1 MKKKSQEL
9 VLYSAGGVIALAIIL
24 IAANFLASHFNRR
37 ADLTAGHV
45 YTLSPATQK
54 ILAQLKAPVT
64 IRYYFSQSSDAVPI
78 QIRTYARRVADVLD
92 EYRRASDG
100 KVRLQKLNPLP
111 DSDAED
117 SAELDGVEG
126 QVTPGGDKFYFGL
139 AVSFLDQHTA
149 IPTLSPDREQLLEYD
164 ITSAI
169 SRVTEAH
176 KPVIGVMSAFP
187 VFGSTFNPMTRQAP
201 TQPWVLIDELKSEFT
216 VKDVALDAKQIDQD
230 VKVLLVIHPRGISE
244 ATEYAIDQFL
254 MRGGRLIAFLDP
266 YAYFDP
272 QRNPM
277 NPYAGGRASQST
289 LPHLLKAWGIDF
301 SPSKVVTDMTFGSGS
316 GESLMP
322 GLLSLNV
329 QALNMND
336 VVTSQVGTLLLPFAG
351 TFGGK
356 PAAGLKETVLA
367 HTSPNSMV
375 VDSPLAT
382 ARGAAAEKDFKPSG
396 KEYPLAIELS
406 GKFKTAFPDGLP
418 KKKPAAEKSSGAD
431 KPAADK
437 SGDTAKS
444 AAGKAGEAAAQPP
457 SLKASKV
464 DTTVALIADA
474 DMLTDTASVSIQ
486 NVFGQRV
493 IIPRNDNL
501 NFAQGL
507 VEQFAGDQ
515 GLINLRSRASFT
527 RPLKV
532 IDDMQMQAQAKYLGK
547 IKELEDT
554 LSTTQQ
560 KLSHLQKEK
569 PQQGVILT
577 PQERKEV
584 DAFRQKLVDTR
595 RDLKE
600 LRRNLRRETD
610 SLELWTK
617 VINIGAVPLLV
628 ALFGIGV
635 ALTRRRRAAPK

>member
-1 MKKKSQEL
+1 M
-9 VLYSAGGVIALAIIL
+9 LYSAGGIIALAIIL
-24 IAANFLASHFNRR
+24 IAANFLAANFNRR
-37 ADLTAGHV
+37 ADLTAGRI
-45 YTLSPATQK
+45 YTLSPATTK
-54 ILAQLKAPVT
+54 ILSQLKAPVT

-92 EYRRASDG
+92 EYQRAGNG
-100 KVRLQKLNPLP
+100 KVIVQKLNPLP

-117 SAELDGVEG
+117 SAQLDGVEG
-126 QVTPGGDKFYFGL
+126 QATPAGDKFYFGL

-149 IPTLSPDREQLLEYD
+149 IPALSPDRERLLEYD

-187 VFGSTFNPMTRQAP
+187 VFGSTFNPMTRQP
-201 TQPWVLIDELKSEFT
+201 PSQPWVLIDELKSEFT
-216 VKDVALDAKQIDQD
+216 VNDVALDATKIADD
-230 VKVLLVIHPRGISE
+230 VKVLLLIHPRGISE
-244 ATEYAIDQFL
+244 KTEYAIDQFL
-254 MRGGRLIAFLDP
+254 MRGGRLVAFLDP

-277 NPYAGGRASQST
+277 NPYAGGRAGQST
-289 LPHLLKAWGIDF
+289 LPHLLKAWGIHF
-301 SPSKVVTDMTFGSGS
+301 NQHQVVDDMTYAS
-316 GESLMP
+316 GEGDSLLP
-322 GLLSLNV
+322 ALLSLNV
-329 QALNMND
+329 QALDKDN

-351 TFGGK
+351 TFSGK
-356 PAAGLKETVLA
+356 PSAGLKETVLA
-367 HTSPNSMV
+367 HTSPNSMLV
-375 VDSPLAT
+375 NSLLAT
-382 ARGAAAEKDFKPSG
+382 ARGPAAEKVFKPSG

-418 KKKPAAEKSSGAD
+418 QKKPAPKSGDAAKAGAD
-431 KPAADK
+431 KPGADK
-437 SGDTAKS
+437 TSDTAKS
-444 AAGKAGEAAAQPP
+444 AAAATKPAQLKESKA
-457 SLKASKV
+457 
-464 DTTVALIADA
+464 DTSVALIGDA

-486 NVFGQRV
+486 NVLGQKIV
-493 IIPRNDNL
+493 IPRNDNL

-507 VEQFAGDQ
+507 VEQFAGAP
-515 GLINLRSRASFT
+515 GLIDLRSRASFT

-532 IDDMQMQAQAKYLGK
+532 IDDMQMRAQTKYLGK
-547 IKELEDT
+547 IKDLEDT
-554 LSTTQQ
+554 LNTTQQ
-560 KLSHLQKEK
+560 KLSHLQKGK
-569 PQQGVILT
+569 PKEGVILT

-595 RDLKE
+595 KDLKD

-635 ALTRRRRAAPK
+635 ALTRRRRTAAK

>member
-1 MKKKSQEL
+1 MKKRSLEL
-9 VLYSAGGVIALAIIL
+9 MLYSAGGIIALAIIL
-24 IAANFLASHFNRR
+24 IAVNFLASNFNRR
-37 ADLTAGHV
+37 ADLTAGHI
-45 YTLSPATQK
+45 YTLSPATTK
-54 ILAQLKAPVT
+54 ILSQLKAPVT

-78 QIRTYARRVADVLD
+78 QVKTYARRVADVLD
-92 EYRRASDG
+92 EYRRASNG
-100 KVRLQKLNPLP
+100 KVIVQKLNPLP

-126 QVTPGGDKFYFGL
+126 QATAAGDKFYFGL

-149 IPTLSPDREQLLEYD
+149 IPALSPDRERLLEYD

-169 SRVTEAH
+169 SRVTEVH

-187 VFGSTFNPMTRQAP
+187 VFGSTFNPMTRQRP

-216 VKDVALDAKQIDQD
+216 VKDVALDATKIADD
-230 VKVLLVIHPRGISE
+230 VKVLLLIHPRGIS
-244 ATEYAIDQFL
+244 ATTEYAIDQFL
-254 MRGGRLIAFLDP
+254 MRGGRLVAFLDP

-277 NPYAGGRASQST
+277 NPYAGGRASRST
-289 LPHLLKAWGIDF
+289 LPLLLKAWGIHF
-301 SPSKVVTDMTFGSGS
+301 NQHKVVADMTYAS
-316 GESLMP
+316 GEGDSLLP

-329 QALNMND
+329 QALNRNN

-351 TFGGK
+351 TFTGK
-356 PAAGLKETVLA
+356 PAAGLTETVLA
-367 HTSPNSMV
+367 HTSPNSMLV
-375 VDSPLAT
+375 NSLLAA
-382 ARGAAAEKDFKPSG
+382 ARGKAAENVFKPSG
-396 KEYPLAIELS
+396 KEYPLAIQLS
-406 GKFKTAFPDGLP
+406 GKFKTAFPDGPP
-418 KKKPAAEKSSGAD
+418 KKASDAAKSGAPAKPAPGKAGDTAKPAAEA
-431 KPAADK
+431 P
-437 SGDTAKS
+437 
-444 AAGKAGEAAAQPP
+444 E
-457 SLKASKV
+457 LKESKMG
-464 DTTVALIADA
+464 TSVALIGDA

-486 NVFGQRV
+486 NVFGQKV
-493 IIPRNDNL
+493 VIPRNDNL

-532 IDDMQMQAQAKYLGK
+532 IEDMQMRAQAKYLGK

-554 LSTTQQ
+554 LNSTQQ

-569 PQQGVILT
+569 PKEGVILT

-584 DAFRQKLVDTR
+584 DDFRQKLVDTR
-595 RDLKE
+595 KDLKD

-635 ALTRRRRAAPK
+635 ALTRRRRVASK

>member
-1 MKKKSQEL
+1 MKKRSLEL
-9 VLYSAGGVIALAIIL
+9 MLYSTGGIIALAIIL
-24 IAANFLASHFNRR
+24 IATNFLASNFNRR
-37 ADLTAGHV
+37 ADLTAGHI
-45 YTLSPATQK
+45 YTLSPATTK
-54 ILAQLKAPVT
+54 ILSQLKAPVT

-92 EYRRASDG
+92 EYRRAGNG
-100 KVRLQKLNPLP
+100 KVIVQKLNPLP

-117 SAELDGVEG
+117 SAQLDGVEG
-126 QVTPGGDKFYFGL
+126 QATPAGDKFYFGL
-139 AVSFLDQHTA
+139 AVSFLDKHTA
-149 IPTLSPDREQLLEYD
+149 IPALSPDRERLLEYD

-187 VFGSTFNPMTRQAP
+187 VFGSTFNPMTRQP
-201 TQPWVLIDELKSEFT
+201 PSQPWVLIDELKSEFT
-216 VKDVALDAKQIDQD
+216 VKDVALDATKIADD
-230 VKVLLVIHPRGISE
+230 VKVLLLVHPRGISE
-244 ATEYAIDQFL
+244 KTEYAIDQFL
-254 MRGGRLIAFLDP
+254 MRGGRLVAFLDP

-277 NPYAGGRASQST
+277 NPYAGGRASRST
-289 LPHLLKAWGIDF
+289 LPHLLKAWGIHF
-301 SPSKVVTDMTFGSGS
+301 NQHQVVDDMTYAS
-316 GESLMP
+316 GEGDSLLP
-322 GLLSLNV
+322 ALLSLNV
-329 QALNMND
+329 QALNMNN

-351 TFGGK
+351 TFSGK

-367 HTSPNSMV
+367 HTSPNSMLV
-375 VDSPLAT
+375 NSLLAT
-382 ARGAAAEKDFKPSG
+382 SRGKAAENVFKPSG

-418 KKKPAAEKSSGAD
+418 KKAPEPGKSGDAAKAD
-431 KPAADK
+431 TDK
-437 SGDTAKS
+437 SGD
-444 AAGKAGEAAAQPP
+444 AAEPAAAATGSSQ
-457 SLKASKV
+457 LKESKT
-464 DTTVALIADA
+464 DTSVALIGDA

-486 NVFGQRV
+486 NVFGQKV
-493 IIPRNDNL
+493 VIPRNDNL

-515 GLINLRSRASFT
+515 GLIDLRSRASFT

-532 IDDMQMQAQAKYLGK
+532 IEDMQMRAQAKYLGK
-547 IKELEDT
+547 IKDLEDT
-554 LSTTQQ
+554 LNSTQQ

-569 PQQGVILT
+569 PKQGVILT

-595 RDLKE
+595 KDLKD

-635 ALTRRRRAAPK
+635 ALTRRRRAASK